1 MQSFFSLCTNS
12 AKLAEP
18 TTVASAKPTD
28 AELQGTNGQEQQIN
42 DIFLTSKLS
51 ADLIDAPH
59 EANFA
64 LQKDKYAIRVEG
76 PALGRDAVAS
86 LLRASDDVDS
96 RLSCIFCKL
105 ANCRFAN
112 SIGAANEYCYKT
124 GLQGR
129 SDTVVGRSYEF
140 VRDHLGWIYDTK
152 MDLQCQ
158 GENRFCYAWDILNK
172 KTKLRLEKCHDE

>member
-86 LLRASDDVDS
+86 LLRTSDDVDS
-96 RLSCIFCKL
+96 RLSCVLCKL
-105 ANCRFAN
+105 PNCRFADAI
-112 SIGAANEYCYKT
+112 SAANEYYHKT

-129 SDTVVGRSYEF
+129 SDAVVGRSYEF
-140 VRDHLGWIYDTK
+140 ERDHFGRMYDTK
-152 MDLQCQ
+152 MDFQCQ
-158 GENRFCYAWDILNK
+158 AEI
-172 KTKLRLEKCHDE
+172 RLLGMGYIEK